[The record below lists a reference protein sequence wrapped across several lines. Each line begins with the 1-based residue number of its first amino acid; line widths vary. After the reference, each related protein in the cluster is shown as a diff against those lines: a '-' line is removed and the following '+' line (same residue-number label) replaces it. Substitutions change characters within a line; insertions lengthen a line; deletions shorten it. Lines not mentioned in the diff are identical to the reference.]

1 MKSPIRILL
10 VDDSPYFLAAA
21 RDFLHLQANLDVV
34 GVAGESQGMLAQIR
48 EAMPDIIL
56 LDLNLGDRS
65 GLELIPLIK
74 KTAPSAKIIILTI
87 MEEEPYRSAALQA
100 GADAFVRKTE
110 MSRKLISVIT
120 DLSLSSAASEVFLP
134 DDNKE

>member
-1 MKSPIRILL
+1 MKSPIHILL

-21 RDFLHLQANLDVV
+21 RDFLHLQANFNVV
-34 GVAGESQGMLAQIR
+34 GVAGESKGMLAQIR

-56 LDLNLGDRS
+56 LDLNVGDRS
-65 GLELIPLIK
+65 GLDLIPLIK
-74 KTAPSAKIIILTI
+74 QNAPGAKIIVLTI
-87 MEEEPYRSAALQA
+87 MEEDPYRTAALQA

-120 DLSLSSAASEVFLP
+120 ELMASSL
-134 DDNKE
+134 

>member
-1 MKSPIRILL
+1 MNSPIRILL

-21 RDFLHLQANLDVV
+21 RDFLLLQENFNVV
-34 GVAGESQGMLAQIR
+34 GVAGEPQGMLAQIR
-48 EAMPDIIL
+48 AIAPDVIL
-56 LDLNLGDRS
+56 LDLNVGERS

-74 KTAPSAKIIILTI
+74 INAPGIKIIILTV
-87 MEEEPYRSAALQA
+87 MEEEPYRAAALQA

-120 DLSLSSAASEVFLP
+120 DLVIPPA
-134 DDNKE
+134 DDIS